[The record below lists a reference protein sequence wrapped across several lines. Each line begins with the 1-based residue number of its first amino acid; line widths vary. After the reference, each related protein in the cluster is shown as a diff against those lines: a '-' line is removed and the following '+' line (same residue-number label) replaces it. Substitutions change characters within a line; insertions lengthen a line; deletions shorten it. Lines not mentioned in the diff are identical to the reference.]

1 MCAAHHVPAESRV
14 GRLLRRAN
22 RAVLLPTLCC
32 LLLICR
38 PAQFAPVRY
47 GSHLEAK
54 VLSNFDFETDSGG
67 GGEREAAGG

>member
-1 MCAAHHVPAESRV
+1 
-14 GRLLRRAN
+14 
-22 RAVLLPTLCC
+22 
-32 LLLICR
+32 
-38 PAQFAPVRY
+38 VRY